1 MTKTLLSTEE
11 VCLSAKS
18 IPSIDS
24 NPILSKI
31 KLLNSRLKWLV
42 LALFLF
48 NGVVNVLGQT
58 TTLDFDTDGDWTAVS
73 VAITGYGNHT
83 YAKSNW
89 SFQGANILR
98 NGTTAQDGFAG
109 ALGTYSWRLRDAA
122 STSLTATFNSSATIS
137 SFGFDVR
144 RWDNAP
150 DPNFTVE
157 YTVNSGSNW
166 TNTGTT
172 INNTYLGSSNWKTY
186 TFPLPSATAVT
197 SGQFRI
203 RIVRS
208 SGERIFIDNFQWT
221 VAPAITNY
229 SVTFNGNGST
239 SGTMS
244 NQTASSPTNLTTNAF
259 TRTGYTF
266 AGWNTAANGSGT
278 SYLNGASFPFTANA
292 TLYAQWT
299 ANNLTVTYDTQGG
312 SSVSNGTTTTGG
324 SISSSPGTPT
334 RAGYIFNGWFTTSSG
349 GSAISFPYAHGQ
361 TANFTLYAQWTANTL
376 TVTYDSQGGSAV
388 SNGSTTTGGTVS
400 NPGNPVQAGYTFN
413 GWFVAASGGTT
424 ISFPYMHGQTVDF
437 TLYAQWTLASSP
449 SISGAAMASA
459 FTTTYGT
466 ASAPQSFSITGSALT
481 NDIIATAPTGFE
493 VSSDNS
499 TYGSTATYTQSG
511 GSASGTLYVRL
522 AASAAVSG
530 SYNNQNIALTSTGAS
545 TVNITTAA
553 SGNTVT
559 AKGLTITG
567 ISISNKIY
575 DGNTTATITGTDV
588 YSGLVNGESFSVTG
602 TPSAVFNDKNVG
614 IGKPIT
620 ISGYTAPSAN
630 YTLAQPTGLQANIT
644 AATLTVTGV
653 AVISKPYDGTTI
665 ASLTGS
671 LSGVVSGDAV
681 TLNGTGTFASVN
693 VGTGISVTSTSSLS
707 GSDAGNYT
715 LTQPIGLTGDIT
727 QATQTITFASLTP
740 ATLSTADYSPGAT
753 ASSGLTVS
761 YTSSNPCVATIVG
774 GNIHIVGAGTTTITA
789 SQSGGGNYS
798 AASSVNQTLTVMN
811 PTSTLAAG
819 DVALVAINSANPD
832 KFSLV
837 FLKDVA
843 ANVAINF
850 TDNGFTATTTTRT
863 GEGFLTYTVPSGGHA
878 AGTVITWTNG
888 MTITGTGW
896 SSAAPTNF
904 SFNGSGDQLFIFS
917 GNTANWS
924 SLSGITL
931 LYGLNYGIALSS
943 TSAAANTVQPS
954 TTLLP
959 ATSWL
964 NLATSS
970 YANTYFSNATTSNST
985 VSVSGTASTLL
996 SYLVDGTNK
1005 WFGNSSAAA
1014 TFPTYTIT
1022 VSPTPTISSS
1032 GTLSTVNTTYG
1043 TASVSPT
1050 SFSVSASNLTQD
1062 LSLTAPS
1069 GFEISSGSGYSTSL
1083 TISPNSCGAIAAT
1096 TIDVRLAASTAV
1108 GTYSGNIAL
1117 SSTGATTVNV
1127 ATVSSTVST
1136 KTLTITNLSA
1146 SDKLYDGLT
1155 TVSVSGTPAY
1165 SGLVNSE
1172 SFSVSGT
1179 VSWAF
1184 PNATVENNKT
1194 LTRTGNYAAPSANY
1208 TVTQPSLTAS
1218 ITTRSLTITAN
1229 NVNKPFGDVLTGGSG
1244 STAFTSSG
1252 LQNGETIGSV
1262 TIDYGNGAGA
1272 SDAVGTY
1279 SGQVTPSAA
1288 TGGTYTAS
1296 NYSISYVAG
1305 DIIVS
1310 DVPTLDAVTLTSTLT
1325 STYGTAST
1333 GVSFTASGSNLSAN
1347 ITATAQSGY
1356 EVSSDNSIF
1365 SSSVSVSSGAT
1376 VYVRFSATLAAGSY
1390 NNATS
1395 VVLSSTGATS
1405 TNVTTSSAGNT
1416 VSVKGLTITGISISN
1431 KTYDGNTTATISG
1444 TAAYSGLV
1452 NGESFSVSGTP
1463 SATFSDKNVGNG
1475 KSVLVSG
1482 YTAPSVNYSITQ
1494 PTGLTA
1500 NITAKELTVTSAA
1513 VTTKTYDGTTSATIT
1528 GTLVGV
1534 IFGDI
1539 VSLVGTGTFASA
1551 NVGTGINVTSTSTLT
1566 GADAGNYSL
1575 TQPTG
1580 LTGEITKANQTITF
1594 GALANKTT
1602 ADVPFNLTATASS
1615 GLTVSYTSSNT
1626 AVATIV
1632 GNTVTI
1638 VGVGTTNITATQ
1650 SGNNNYNAAADVI
1663 QPLTVTLP
1671 DVEEIIFPQ
1680 YIQGVNGTNANRIPS
1695 AYYLKINN
1703 LTSNTTYRFYCGLVL
1718 SSDLST
1724 SSGAGNN
1731 IFVNYTGGA
1740 FTRATGTSMSTT
1752 GQFSTLTTD
1761 ANGSYTG
1768 WFIIEPTGN
1777 ATRYVP
1783 GNNLFFRITLND
1795 GNNGTTAT
1803 NYRTTANSTKVINLV
1818 ASAGANNG
1826 TGLYGNSYAGSKN
1839 FAVLYDNV
1847 NGTGRP
1853 VSASFI
1859 EDDGSANTTANSYSS
1874 FYNTSVNSVAGA
1886 FGVVIPN
1893 NNSNG
1898 IKRIEFKKL
1907 SDNSLIYAVTDND
1920 AIWAGTANTV
1930 NPIGGTTAISLPH
1943 SMFDDAIFNENAGMS
1958 LTQNTTV
1965 NGTLSLL
1972 NGTLNVGS
1980 NTLSINGTITRTSGN
1995 ISASNASSTV
2005 VFGGS
2010 SAQSIPASTFTGN
2023 INNLTLNNNA
2033 GLISNQDLTIATN
2046 LNLSNG
2052 KLDVLGNILTIGT
2065 SSNVGTIS
2073 GTFGSN
2079 SYIVAVDNGT
2089 QIGKL
2094 RRCVNSTANTD
2105 YVFPIG
2111 DASNYTPLTYTNVS
2125 GTAASGAYLDVHTKG
2140 TKIPQLN
2147 AAIVDYVNR
2156 YWEVSPTGITSP
2168 NYNIS
2173 YTYASSDA
2181 VGAQTSLVPVK
2192 YSNNMWY
2199 KPANTLFASGVSQGT
2214 QNATVNNTL
2223 SWAGLTTFSMFS
2235 AAGDQASPLPIELVA
2250 FQANCAGDEK
2260 INVTWTTAS
2269 EHNTSHYVVEKSRD
2283 GIEWSVLGQTAAAGN
2298 STQLLNYEMIDSEKA
2313 NGTTYYRL
2321 TQFDNDGKY
2330 EVFNPV
2336 SVNCNGTT
2344 SNNHISTYPNPS
2356 DESFY
2361 VSLFTE
2367 TMEGNGQLTITD
2379 ASGRPVYS
2387 TSVNIQDGNNVFHI
2401 GDLNAAPGMYY
2412 IQVSNGTTTT
2422 HIVKHSLR

>member
-1 MTKTLLSTEE
+1 
-11 VCLSAKS
+11 
-18 IPSIDS
+18 
-24 NPILSKI
+24 
-31 KLLNSRLKWLV
+31 
-42 LALFLF
+42 
-48 NGVVNVLGQT
+48 
-58 TTLDFDTDGDWTAVS
+58 
-73 VAITGYGNHT
+73 
-83 YAKSNW
+83 
-89 SFQGANILR
+89 
-98 NGTTAQDGFAG
+98 
-109 ALGTYSWRLRDAA
+109 
-122 STSLTATFNSSATIS
+122 
-137 SFGFDVR
+137 
-144 RWDNAP
+144 
-150 DPNFTVE
+150 
-157 YTVNSGSNW
+157 
-166 TNTGTT
+166 
-172 INNTYLGSSNWKTY
+172 
-186 TFPLPSATAVT
+186 
-197 SGQFRI
+197 
-203 RIVRS
+203 
-208 SGERIFIDNFQWT
+208 
-221 VAPAITNY
+221 
-229 SVTFNGNGST
+229 
-239 SGTMS
+239 
-244 NQTASSPTNLTTNAF
+244 
-259 TRTGYTF
+259 
-266 AGWNTAANGSGT
+266 
-278 SYLNGASFPFTANA
+278 
-292 TLYAQWT
+292 
-299 ANNLTVTYDTQGG
+299 
-312 SSVSNGTTTTGG
+312 
-324 SISSSPGTPT
+324 
-334 RAGYIFNGWFTTSSG
+334 
-349 GSAISFPYAHGQ
+349 
-361 TANFTLYAQWTANTL
+361 
-376 TVTYDSQGGSAV
+376 
-388 SNGSTTTGGTVS
+388 
-400 NPGNPVQAGYTFN
+400 
-413 GWFVAASGGTT
+413 
-424 ISFPYMHGQTVDF
+424 
-437 TLYAQWTLASSP
+437 
-449 SISGAAMASA
+449 
-459 FTTTYGT
+459 
-466 ASAPQSFSITGSALT
+466 
-481 NDIIATAPTGFE
+481 
-493 VSSDNS
+493 
-499 TYGSTATYTQSG
+499 
-511 GSASGTLYVRL
+511 
-522 AASAAVSG
+522 
-530 SYNNQNIALTSTGAS
+530 
-545 TVNITTAA
+545 VNITTAA
-553 SGNTVT
+553 SGNTVAQKALSIAT
-559 AKGLTITG
+559 ANIASKVYNR
-567 ISISNKIY
+567 S
-575 DGNTTATITGTDV
+575 TTCGTV
-588 YSGLVNGESFSVTG
+588 TPGALSGFVGSETVVVSSAAG
-602 TPSAVFNDKNVG
+602 TYADWNVG
-614 IGKPIT
+614 IGKTATIT
-620 ISGYTAPSAN
+620 YTLGNGTNGGLAAN
-630 YTLAQPTGLQANIT
+630 YSLANTIATGDIT
-644 AATLTVTGV
+644 AKALTVTSP
-653 AVISKPYDGTTI
+653 AVTSKTYDGNTNAT
-665 ASLTGS
+665 LTGS
-671 LSGVVSGDAV
+671 LSGVESGDAV
-681 TLNGTGTFASVN
+681 TLIGTGTFASSN
-693 VGTGISVTSTSSLS
+693 VGTGISVTSTSTL
-707 GSDAGNYT
+707 GGADATNYT
-715 LTQPIGLTGDIT
+715 LTQPTGLSGDIT
-727 QATQTITFASLTP
+727 GASQTITFASLTP

-1043 TASVSPT
+1043 TASASPT

-1208 TVTQPSLTAS
+1208 TVTQPSLIAS

-1333 GVSFTASGSNLSAN
+1333 GVSFTAMGSNLSAN

-1602 ADVPFNLTATASS
+1602 ADVPFNLTATATS

-1626 AVATIV
+1626 AVATVV

-1671 DVEEIIFPQ
+1671 DVEEIIFPRYAINGSTTASRLQ
-1680 YIQGVNGTNANRIPS
+1680 YVCR
-1695 AYYLKINN
+1695 LRINN
-1703 LTSNTTYRFYCGLVL
+1703 LTANATYRYTTQGSLSGSTAGNMFVINN
-1718 SSDLST
+1718 SSDASGFITGYTSNKNLNSSLIGSNEFT
-1724 SSGAGNN
+1724 SSA
-1731 IFVNYTGGA
+1731 
-1740 FTRATGTSMSTT
+1740 
-1752 GQFSTLTTD
+1752 
-1761 ANGSYTG
+1761 
-1768 WFIIEPTGN
+1768 
-1777 ATRYVP
+1777 RY
-1783 GNNLFFRITLND
+1783 GEF
-1795 GNNGTTAT
+1795 
-1803 NYRTTANSTKVINLV
+1803 TANSSGSYEGWFSIVPTSNAVFTAGNAINFGIVL
-1818 ASAGANNG
+1818 NNG
-1826 TGLYGNSYAGSKN
+1826 SGGTVPVKTVNTTSTISIINPASGSNGGQAIKGTAYCAN
-1839 FAVLYDNV
+1839 EQMVFLYDNST
-1847 NGTGRP
+1847 GTGRP
-1853 VSASFI
+1853 ISGTWTENDGITTTMTTWYESGVTGTGAWGTYIPVSL
-1859 EDDGSANTTANSYSS
+1859 
-1874 FYNTSVNSVAGA
+1874 
-1886 FGVVIPN
+1886 
-1893 NNSNG
+1893 SNG
-1898 IKRIEFKKL
+1898 IKRIEFKKT

-1920 AIWAGTANTV
+1920 GNWSESANTV
-1930 NPIGGTTAISLPH
+1930 NPTGGTTAISLPH
-1943 SMFDDAIFNENAGMS
+1943 SMFDDAIFNESAGIS
-1958 LTQNTTV
+1958 LAQNTTV
-1965 NGTLSLL
+1965 NSTLSLL
-1972 NGTLNVGS
+1972 NGTLNVGA
-1980 NTLSINGTITRTSGN
+1980 NTLTVNGTLIRTSGN
-1995 ISASNASSTV
+1995 IDASNASATV
-2005 VFGGS
+2005 VFSGS
-2010 SAQSIPASTFTGN
+2010 SAQTIPSSSFTGN
-2023 INNLTLNNNA
+2023 INNLTLNNSQ
-2033 GLISNQDLTIATN
+2033 GLTTNQNLTVTN
-2046 LNLSNG
+2046 VLTLSNG
-2052 KLDVLGNILTIGT
+2052 VIDLGASNLNMASNTINGGSASSYVRTSGAGVLKRNVSSSPIVFPVGRSSYNPATLTNTGTVDNFSVRVIDNVTDDGTAVGTGT
-2065 SSNVGTIS
+2065 SLEVVNRTWMIDEQDAGGSNVTLGLNWNSGAVEEINNFQPTSAFIAHYISSDGLWDNIGGTAS
-2073 GTFGSN
+2073 TN
-2079 SYIVAVDNGT
+2079 SIVA
-2089 QIGKL
+2089 
-2094 RRCVNSTANTD
+2094 S
-2105 YVFPIG
+2105 
-2111 DASNYTPLTYTNVS
+2111 
-2125 GTAASGAYLDVHTKG
+2125 
-2140 TKIPQLN
+2140 
-2147 AAIVDYVNR
+2147 
-2156 YWEVSPTGITSP
+2156 GITSFSP
-2168 NYNIS
+2168 F
-2173 YTYASSDA
+2173 TVSS
-2181 VGAQTSLVPVK
+2181 SLV
-2192 YSNNMWY
+2192 
-2199 KPANTLFASGVSQGT
+2199 FA
-2214 QNATVNNTL
+2214 
-2223 SWAGLTTFSMFS
+2223 
-2235 AAGDQASPLPIELVA
+2235 PLPIELVS
-2250 FQANCAGDEK
+2250 FQANCTENKA
-2260 INVTWTTAS
+2260 IAVTWTTAS

>member
-1 MTKTLLSTEE
+1 M
-11 VCLSAKS
+11 
-18 IPSIDS
+18 
-24 NPILSKI
+24 
-31 KLLNSRLKWLV
+31 
-42 LALFLF
+42 
-48 NGVVNVLGQT
+48 
-58 TTLDFDTDGDWTAVS
+58 
-73 VAITGYGNHT
+73 
-83 YAKSNW
+83 
-89 SFQGANILR
+89 
-98 NGTTAQDGFAG
+98 
-109 ALGTYSWRLRDAA
+109 
-122 STSLTATFNSSATIS
+122 
-137 SFGFDVR
+137 
-144 RWDNAP
+144 
-150 DPNFTVE
+150 
-157 YTVNSGSNW
+157 
-166 TNTGTT
+166 
-172 INNTYLGSSNWKTY
+172 
-186 TFPLPSATAVT
+186 
-197 SGQFRI
+197 
-203 RIVRS
+203 
-208 SGERIFIDNFQWT
+208 
-221 VAPAITNY
+221 
-229 SVTFNGNGST
+229 
-239 SGTMS
+239 
-244 NQTASSPTNLTTNAF
+244 
-259 TRTGYTF
+259 
-266 AGWNTAANGSGT
+266 
-278 SYLNGASFPFTANA
+278 
-292 TLYAQWT
+292 
-299 ANNLTVTYDTQGG
+299 
-312 SSVSNGTTTTGG
+312 
-324 SISSSPGTPT
+324 
-334 RAGYIFNGWFTTSSG
+334 
-349 GSAISFPYAHGQ
+349 
-361 TANFTLYAQWTANTL
+361 
-376 TVTYDSQGGSAV
+376 
-388 SNGSTTTGGTVS
+388 
-400 NPGNPVQAGYTFN
+400 
-413 GWFVAASGGTT
+413 
-424 ISFPYMHGQTVDF
+424 
-437 TLYAQWTLASSP
+437 
-449 SISGAAMASA
+449 
-459 FTTTYGT
+459 
-466 ASAPQSFSITGSALT
+466 
-481 NDIIATAPTGFE
+481 
-493 VSSDNS
+493 
-499 TYGSTATYTQSG
+499 
-511 GSASGTLYVRL
+511 
-522 AASAAVSG
+522 
-530 SYNNQNIALTSTGAS
+530 
-545 TVNITTAA
+545 NITTAA
-553 SGNTVT
+553 SGNTVAQKALSIAT
-559 AKGLTITG
+559 ANIASKVYNR
-567 ISISNKIY
+567 S
-575 DGNTTATITGTDV
+575 TTCGTV
-588 YSGLVNGESFSVTG
+588 TPGALSGFVGSETVVVSSAAG
-602 TPSAVFNDKNVG
+602 TYADWNVG
-614 IGKPIT
+614 IGKTATIT
-620 ISGYTAPSAN
+620 YTLGNGTNGGLAAN
-630 YTLAQPTGLQANIT
+630 YSLANTIATGDIT
-644 AATLTVTGV
+644 AKALTVTSP
-653 AVISKPYDGTTI
+653 AVTSKTYDGNTNAT
-665 ASLTGS
+665 LTGS
-671 LSGVVSGDAV
+671 LSGVESGDAV
-681 TLNGTGTFASVN
+681 TLIGTGTFASSN
-693 VGTGISVTSTSSLS
+693 VGTGISVTSTSTL
-707 GSDAGNYT
+707 GGADATNYT
-715 LTQPIGLTGDIT
+715 LTQPTGLSGDIT
-727 QATQTITFASLTP
+727 GASQTITFASLTP

-1043 TASVSPT
+1043 TASASPT

-1208 TVTQPSLTAS
+1208 TVTQPSLIAS

-1333 GVSFTASGSNLSAN
+1333 GVSFTAMGSNLSAN

-1602 ADVPFNLTATASS
+1602 ADVPFNLTATATS

-1626 AVATIV
+1626 AVATVV

-1671 DVEEIIFPQ
+1671 DVEEIIFPRYAINGSTTASRLQ
-1680 YIQGVNGTNANRIPS
+1680 YVCR
-1695 AYYLKINN
+1695 LRINN
-1703 LTSNTTYRFYCGLVL
+1703 LTANATYRYTTQGSLSGSTAGNMFVINN
-1718 SSDLST
+1718 SSDASGFITGYTSNKNLNSSLIGSNEFT
-1724 SSGAGNN
+1724 SSA
-1731 IFVNYTGGA
+1731 
-1740 FTRATGTSMSTT
+1740 
-1752 GQFSTLTTD
+1752 
-1761 ANGSYTG
+1761 
-1768 WFIIEPTGN
+1768 
-1777 ATRYVP
+1777 RY
-1783 GNNLFFRITLND
+1783 GEF
-1795 GNNGTTAT
+1795 
-1803 NYRTTANSTKVINLV
+1803 TANSSGSYEGWFSIVPTSNAVFTAGNAINFGIVL
-1818 ASAGANNG
+1818 NNG
-1826 TGLYGNSYAGSKN
+1826 SGGTVPVKTVNTTSTISIINPASGSNGGQAIKGTAYCAN
-1839 FAVLYDNV
+1839 EQMVFLYDNST
-1847 NGTGRP
+1847 GTGRP
-1853 VSASFI
+1853 ISGTWTENDGITTTMTTWYESGVTGTGAWGTYIPVSL
-1859 EDDGSANTTANSYSS
+1859 
-1874 FYNTSVNSVAGA
+1874 
-1886 FGVVIPN
+1886 
-1893 NNSNG
+1893 SNG
-1898 IKRIEFKKL
+1898 IKRIEFKKT

-1920 AIWAGTANTV
+1920 GNWSESANTV
-1930 NPIGGTTAISLPH
+1930 NPTGGTTAISLPH
-1943 SMFDDAIFNENAGMS
+1943 SMFDDAIFNESAGIS
-1958 LTQNTTV
+1958 LAQNTTV
-1965 NGTLSLL
+1965 NSTLSLL
-1972 NGTLNVGS
+1972 NGTLNVGA
-1980 NTLSINGTITRTSGN
+1980 NTLTVNGTLIRTSGN
-1995 ISASNASSTV
+1995 IDASNASATV
-2005 VFGGS
+2005 VFSGS
-2010 SAQSIPASTFTGN
+2010 SAQTIPSSSFTGN
-2023 INNLTLNNNA
+2023 INNLTLNNSQ
-2033 GLISNQDLTIATN
+2033 GLTTNQNLTVTN
-2046 LNLSNG
+2046 VLTLSNG
-2052 KLDVLGNILTIGT
+2052 VIDLGASNLNMASNTINGGSASSYVRTSGAGVLKRNVSSSPIVFPVGRSSYNPATLTNTGTVDNFSVRVIDNVTDDGTAVGTGT
-2065 SSNVGTIS
+2065 SLEVVNRTWMIDEQDAGGSNVTLGLNWNSGAVEEINNFQPTSAFIAHYISSDGLWDNIGGTAS
-2073 GTFGSN
+2073 TN
-2079 SYIVAVDNGT
+2079 SIVA
-2089 QIGKL
+2089 
-2094 RRCVNSTANTD
+2094 S
-2105 YVFPIG
+2105 
-2111 DASNYTPLTYTNVS
+2111 
-2125 GTAASGAYLDVHTKG
+2125 
-2140 TKIPQLN
+2140 
-2147 AAIVDYVNR
+2147 
-2156 YWEVSPTGITSP
+2156 GITSFSP
-2168 NYNIS
+2168 F
-2173 YTYASSDA
+2173 TVSS
-2181 VGAQTSLVPVK
+2181 SLV
-2192 YSNNMWY
+2192 
-2199 KPANTLFASGVSQGT
+2199 FA
-2214 QNATVNNTL
+2214 
-2223 SWAGLTTFSMFS
+2223 
-2235 AAGDQASPLPIELVA
+2235 PLPIELVS
-2250 FQANCAGDEK
+2250 FQANCTENKA
-2260 INVTWTTAS
+2260 IAVTWTTAS